1 MNHNDSLTVGKS
13 NNNVAW
19 SCRKRIHAI
28 IVDPSFIGVRTESA
42 HIHIYV
48 TMSVYYFSFEFL
60 CPYLYILKYIEYM
73 CISISESISIY
84 ISFVLHLH
92 TFTYPAC
99 MRQGIGMVQISSPSG
114 LAYRLCLLLISVNDW
129 IVMLYFWPMGLRASS
144 KSGVSVHPQ
153 VLAYLK
159 WHLHVTMTSEQSLP
173 IKMLRPSK
181 NSKTEVWINHS
192 AQMWATRQD

>member
-144 KSGVSVHPQ
+144 KSGVSVHS
-153 VLAYLK
+153 
-159 WHLHVTMTSEQSLP
+159 TSLGLSKVASSRNNDLWAKPPNKNAKTIQEFENRSLNQSFG
-173 IKMLRPSK
+173 S
-181 NSKTEVWINHS
+181 NVGN
-192 AQMWATRQD
+192 